1 VTVVDHMQVYIGAK
15 FVSGQSVCL
24 CSDFQVFQS
33 AHYVSGDALTFS
45 PSNEYLILHSHKPWV
60 PYLNYMK
67 FVIIV
72 LC

>member
-1 VTVVDHMQVYIGAK
+1 MTIVDHLQVYIGAK

-45 PSNEYLILHSHKPWV
+45 PNESRILHSHKPWV
-60 PYLNYMK
+60 PDLNYMK

-72 LC
+72 VC

>member
-1 VTVVDHMQVYIGAK
+1 MTIVDHLQVYIGAK

-33 AHYVSGDALTFS
+33 AHYVSGDALTLS
-45 PSNEYLILHSHKPWV
+45 PSNEYRILYSHKPWG
-60 PYLNYMK
+60 PDLNYMK
-67 FVIIV
+67 FVITV